1 MMSRSRV
8 QLATSYAPGVLL
20 TWEGG
25 KGICKSVPISQD
37 LVVEPTTRRL
47 IFDSIAEFVENWQT
61 RALAARPAGEVPPI
75 LALDSAF
82 YDARTGAVTIDQ
94 QHFQTTDPSRI
105 GYVPY
110 PLACGRR
117 HALHY

>member
-1 MMSRSRV
+1 MSRPPSDSNQRPGWRESRRPTRFGGQDNVADDSSEPPMMSRSRV

-82 YDARTGAVTIDQ
+82 
-94 QHFQTTDPSRI
+94 
-105 GYVPY
+105 
-110 PLACGRR
+110 
-117 HALHY
+117 